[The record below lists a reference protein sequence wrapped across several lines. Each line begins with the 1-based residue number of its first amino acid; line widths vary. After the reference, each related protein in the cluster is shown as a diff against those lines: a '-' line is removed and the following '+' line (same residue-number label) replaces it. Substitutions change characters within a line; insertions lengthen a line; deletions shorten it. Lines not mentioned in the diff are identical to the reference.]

1 MGSRDARSKTEVTQ
15 AVLDLRG
22 PPERLKHIGG
32 GQMFEYLDILRDT

>member
-1 MGSRDARSKTEVTQ
+1 MGSRGARSKTGVTQ
-15 AVLDLRG
+15 ADLRG